1 MANLKKNFLSFV
13 ALGGQNPQIL
23 NLDFLKTNNIIP
35 VNAPPFE
42 ELLKQEKPVK
52 KFVSVPG
59 LANLVLGNIEFVIDQ
74 RMFQVRETEISRWV
88 ENKIIDITKRYFQ
101 VLPHTPLKLV
111 GVNFNSTIIFETP
124 EEAANCQKLCLPDGS
139 QFPRIISR
147 DNIIASSVLRYPY
160 QDDGGRITLIVEQPN
175 KENTERM
182 ININY
187 EFDFTN
193 WPNFNKELARFP
205 QITGYV
211 ESIFAELLKV
221 I

>member
-35 VNAPPFE
+35 VNAPPFDK
-42 ELLKQEKPVK
+42 LLKQEKPLK

-59 LANLVLGNIEFVIDQ
+59 IANLVLGNVEFVIDQ
-74 RMFQVRETEISRWV
+74 RMFQIRETELSQWG
-88 ENKIIDITKRYFQ
+88 ETKIVDIAKKYFE

-160 QDDGGRITLIVEQPN
+160 QDGGGRIMLTVEQPN

-193 WPNFNKELARFP
+193 WSNFNGELAQFSE
-205 QITGYV
+205 IADYV
-211 ESIFAELLKV
+211 ESVFAELLKV